1 MSGVKCGRPDL
12 QYVEND
18 DSKKKQFGSKMVIL
32 VVVKCCV
39 HSVDSKTGIICEGKK
54 RYFKETHG

>member
-1 MSGVKCGRPDL
+1 M
-12 QYVEND
+12 YVEND

-39 HSVDSKTGIICEGKK
+39 HSVDSKTGIICEQDLWHIRKCVIG
-54 RYFKETHG
+54 FKT